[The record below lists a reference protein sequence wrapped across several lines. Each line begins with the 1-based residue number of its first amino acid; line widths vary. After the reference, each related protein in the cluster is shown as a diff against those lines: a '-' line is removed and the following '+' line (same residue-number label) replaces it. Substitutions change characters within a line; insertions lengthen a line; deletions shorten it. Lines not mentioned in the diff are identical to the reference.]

1 MLDLEN
7 MPLGNPRNQE
17 RVMANLVFRTY
28 PSGHMIY
35 LDNDSK
41 DHRSSRSIMKEDLG
55 EFYDEILRAHSAA
68 ITAESS
74 EAAPRTESAGPHTM
88 PHTVGASIE
97 RHIRMTEPCSQA
109 SNRAKKRSA
118 RGEAPSS

>member
-1 MLDLEN
+1 MSIQPRSQRADQKLYTRPAISTASMELNPYLKVFCAGGYFDAVTPFFQTMLDLEN

-55 EFYDEILRAHSAA
+55 EFYDEMTRSRLR
-68 ITAESS
+68 
-74 EAAPRTESAGPHTM
+74 PDYRR
-88 PHTVGASIE
+88 AS
-97 RHIRMTEPCSQA
+97 
-109 SNRAKKRSA
+109 
-118 RGEAPSS
+118 